1 MKNIISSCAG
11 ISKTLAMPLAGLT
24 LLSTGCSRTPEMEP
38 DTGIAA
44 TVAVESD
51 TETDNIGCEMYI
63 FRAPSGTAEHSLTE
77 IVHPLEAGHRL
88 SFQPHEL
95 EAYDYRFLFTAFP
108 SSGTALAVHDKDGRA
123 LQHGTSW
130 EDIRIDRLAGELS
143 ADYYCCVT
151 DITGRDIIRDG
162 KISGTLKRIVGQPVY
177 EFFRNEAGAFVPC
190 DIVSDSVSSVFD
202 RISGVLIEYTGT
214 VSRMLF
220 DADGSLLPDTYDD
233 QSQMISIT
241 LDGNQQ
247 AIMPQE
253 ENGLTTAYADAR
265 GSVLLAGPFMLP
277 SLNSHRVRIT
287 FTYYDDTPKCG
298 GSDGGNHTSGCYTV
312 KSVTLKMPASASA
325 TLPILADHQTVCQ
338 AGLRADRIIDCIHG
352 ANLNLETNWD

>member
-24 LLSTGCSRTPEMEP
+24 LLSTGCSHTPEMEP

-44 TVAVESD
+44 TVSLESD
-51 TETDNIGCEMYI
+51 PETDNIGYDMYI
-63 FRAPSGTAEHSLTE
+63 FRAPSGTAEHSLME

-108 SSGTALAVHDKDGRA
+108 SSGTVLAVYDKEGKP
-123 LQHGTSW
+123 LQNGKSW
-130 EDIRIDRLAGELS
+130 EDIRIDRLTGELS

-151 DITGRDIIRDG
+151 DLTGSDIVRNG

-177 EFFRNEAGAFVPC
+177 EFFRSKAGAFAPDSV
-190 DIVSDSVSSVFD
+190 VSDSVSSVLD
-202 RISGVLIEYTGT
+202 RVSSVQIEYTGT

-220 DADGSLLPDTYDD
+220 DSDGSLLPDTYDD
-233 QSQMISIT
+233 RTQMISIT
-241 LDGNQQ
+241 LDENQQ
-247 AIMPQE
+247 ALMPQA
-253 ENGLTTAYADAR
+253 ENGLTEAYSDAR

-277 SLNSHRVRIT
+277 SLNSHRVRMT
-287 FTYYDDTPKCG
+287 FTYYDDTPTCG
-298 GSDGGNHTSGCYTV
+298 GSDGGNHTSDCYTV
-312 KSVTLKMPASASA
+312 KSVTLRMPASASA
-325 TLPILADHQTVCQ
+325 TLPIIADHQTVCQ